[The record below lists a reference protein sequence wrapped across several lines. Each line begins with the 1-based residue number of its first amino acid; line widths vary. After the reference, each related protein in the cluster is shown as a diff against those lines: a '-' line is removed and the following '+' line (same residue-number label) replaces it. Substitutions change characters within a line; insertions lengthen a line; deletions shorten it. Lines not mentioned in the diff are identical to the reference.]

1 MLTIQSVSKHYD
13 TCCVIDGVSLQL
25 KRGESVGI
33 LGPNGSGKT
42 TLLRMISGELT
53 PDQGEVWLEEQNL
66 SKLKPKARARRI
78 AVLAQE
84 LLEDAPF
91 TVREIIEMGRYPY
104 VSRFETLSDHDVEVV
119 DQILQQTNLSNR
131 QHTRI
136 TELSGGERQRV
147 AIARALVQE
156 PEILLLDE
164 PTTYLDLEAQW
175 SLLDIC
181 KHWQKEKDLTL
192 VMIIHDLNVA
202 SLFCDR
208 ILFLQ
213 NGKCIAEGTP
223 KEVISASL
231 VEQVYGV
238 PTVVIPHP
246 ETGVPQIL
254 HQPFMMN
261 PRKEHGS

>member
-1 MLTIQSVSKHYD
+1 MV
-13 TCCVIDGVSLQL
+13 DGISLQL
-25 KRGESVGI
+25 KRGESIGI
-33 LGPNGSGKT
+33 LGSNGSGKT
-42 TLLRMISGELT
+42 TLLRMISGELM
-53 PDQGEVWLEEQNL
+53 PDQGEIWLEEQNL
-66 SKLKPKARARRI
+66 LKLKPKARARKI

-84 LLEDAPF
+84 LLGDAPF
-91 TVREIIEMGRYPY
+91 TVREMIEMGRYPY
-104 VSRFETLSDHDVEVV
+104 LSRFETLSDHDHDVV
-119 DQILQQTNLSNR
+119 DQILQQTNLLDR
-131 QHTRI
+131 RHTRI

-156 PEILLLDE
+156 PDILLLDE

-181 KHWQKEKDLTL
+181 KHWQKEKGLTL
-192 VMIIHDLNVA
+192 VMVIHDLNVA

-208 ILFLQ
+208 VLFLQ
-213 NGKCIAEGTP
+213 DGKCIAEGTP

-238 PTVVIPHP
+238 TTVVIPHP

-254 HQPFMMN
+254 HQPFTN
-261 PRKEHGS
+261 NSRKEHAL